1 MTTRMKPWPKKTPW
15 KVIVTGY
22 KQRRCGRWFLLDTD
36 GRWNLVFD
44 DGYDPC
50 NLGAKRDLVRDIRKT
65 KHAKKILPKEYW
77 RYLR

>member
-1 MTTRMKPWPKKTPW
+1 MKEMKPWPKKTPW
-15 KVIVTGY
+15 KVYVTGY
-22 KQRRCGRWFLLDTD
+22 KQRKCGRWFLFDKN
-36 GRWNLVFD
+36 GRWNLVFH

-77 RYLR
+77 RYL